1 MEINKKDLFKSY
13 LKREFAYVV
22 FMASNET
29 DLSLL
34 PEPITMTE
42 RGLMKLCQDKVAVM
56 NVTTKLHADSEHP
69 EGIAESSEPDI
80 NTPQEEAAPVK
91 KTSTKRTAK
100 KTTVK

>member
-1 MEINKKDLFKSY
+1 MEINKKDLYKSY

-42 RGLMKLCQDKVAVM
+42 RGLMKLCQDKVSVM
-56 NVTTKLHADSEHP
+56 NVATKPHADSENP
-69 EGIAESSEPDI
+69 EGIASSEPNK